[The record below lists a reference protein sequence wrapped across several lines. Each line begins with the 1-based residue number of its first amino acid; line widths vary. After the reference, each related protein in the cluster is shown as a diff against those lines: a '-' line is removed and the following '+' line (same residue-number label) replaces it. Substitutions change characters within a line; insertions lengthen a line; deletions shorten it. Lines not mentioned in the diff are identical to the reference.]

1 MTFGIVDNNGYISAV
16 ENRFDSLE
24 DAKGKVPEKY
34 LLQLTPL
41 PNNAV
46 PGAYYIDGALSNQ
59 PEAKRQKKLHKEGT
73 AL

>member
-34 LLQLTPL
+34 LSQLTPL

-59 PEAKRQKKLHKEGT
+59 PATKRQKKLHKEGT